1 MTENPAA
8 APELTIPDYIDPA
21 QVAAL
26 EEKRRRLLATF
37 AAGGSVQAYVNQ
49 RSVQQRLTPAL
60 LAERWAKEVKDAGDR
75 QTELADLNIPAIY
88 RAAAVARARDPAAF
102 RQVMDYAPDSDADQ
116 PPGIVAFGSTGTGKS
131 CALYARLVSDF
142 LVYDMALTHI
152 SAVHLADLVRELSV
166 HHYGRLATILKF
178 LRGGF
183 PTDEED
189 GGDLARR
196 YYGHDGLLIDD
207 IHVPKLTPTYAQA
220 LYSIIEARTA
230 EESPLYIS
238 CQMTGDDLLRK
249 LAGDDPDLRPTAE
262 AIVRRIADFC
272 HPVEFRKTRP

>member
-8 APELTIPDYIDPA
+8 VPELAIPDYLCRPQIPL
-21 QVAAL
+21 L
-26 EEKRRRLLATF
+26 EARRRELLATF
-37 AAGGSVQAYVNQ
+37 AAGGTVQAYVNK
-49 RSVQQRLTPAL
+49 RWVQQRLTPEL
-60 LAERWAKEVKDAGDR
+60 VAERWAKEVKDAGDR
-75 QTELADLNIPAIY
+75 QTELGALSIPALY
-88 RAAAVARARDPAAF
+88 RAACAERARDPAAF

-183 PTDEED
+183 PTDEEE

-207 IHVPKLTPTYAQA
+207 IHVPKLTPAYAQA

-230 EESPLYIS
+230 KKSPLYIS

-262 AIVRRIADFC
+262 AIVRRIAEFC
-272 HPVEFRKTRP
+272 HPIEFRKTRP